1 MPRPPHRP
9 PRLCGR
15 VFRGRQ
21 AVTAGLLTR
30 RQLDCPAWRRLLRD
44 VYADC
49 ALPVTHG
56 LYVAAARLVIP
67 RDAVLAGRSAAW
79 QYGATD
85 LVGAHDPV
93 EVLVPRS
100 ARFGPVAGLRI
111 RTVTDLPAAAVR
123 TWDGPRITTPA
134 RTAADVARWSPD
146 LVEAVT
152 RLDHLLAAGALRLP
166 RLPEVRGWLSAG
178 PGSALGRRALQLA
191 DGRAE
196 SAPES
201 RLRVRLVL
209 AGLPAPEPQYEVR
222 HEGRFLARV
231 DLAYPEQK
239 LAIEYD
245 GAWHAESGQFGRDRQ
260 RLNRLVAAG
269 WRVIHVT
276 AANMHHPGAVITAIR
291 AALYS

>member
-9 PRLCGR
+9 PQLCGR
-15 VFRGRQ
+15 VFRGRH
-21 AVTAGLLTR
+21 AVAAGLLTR

-44 VYADC
+44 VYADS

-79 QYGATD
+79 QYGAPD
-85 LVGAHDPV
+85 LVGADD
-93 EVLVPRS
+93 RS
-100 ARFGPVAGLRI
+100 RYSCRGQ
-111 RTVTDLPAAAVR
+111 PAS
-123 TWDGPRITTPA
+123 G
-134 RTAADVARWSPD
+134 RWP
-146 LVEAVT
+146 
-152 RLDHLLAAGALRLP
+152 DHLLAAGALRLP

-178 PGSALGRRALQLA
+178 PGSALGRRALELA

-196 SAPES
+196 SPPES
-201 RLRVRLVL
+201 GLRVRLIL

-276 AANMHHPGAVITAIR
+276 AADMHHPGAVIAAVR